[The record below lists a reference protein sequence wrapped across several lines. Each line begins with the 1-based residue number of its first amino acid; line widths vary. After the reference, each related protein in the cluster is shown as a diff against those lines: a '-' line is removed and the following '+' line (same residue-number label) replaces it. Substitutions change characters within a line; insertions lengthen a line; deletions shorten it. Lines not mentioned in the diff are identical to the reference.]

1 MAHTNVQLV
10 SGNLTTGV
18 TEPTFFI
25 DNVNNKIGIG
35 DVPVTTGDDSSN
47 VLQVTGSV
55 LATTYHGDGSNLT
68 GLNDSKWLEYSGN
81 ASKIYY
87 NGGNVGI
94 GEENPGS
101 KLVVD
106 GDIDIKN
113 GNLKKNGTDAIFSNW
128 ATDTNGINRTGN
140 VGIGGDASATNAL
153 KVHGT
158 VEATTGF
165 TGIQASDVPALAASK
180 ITSGTI
186 DTNRI
191 PDLAASK
198 ITSGTIDKARLPYQG
213 TILNTNAL
221 SIGWYRIAEN
231 GNAVNSSAITGSRCS
246 ARFTIID
253 YKGAQHSTRTLY
265 AGGTYGNAP
274 FIHLLTNTSYAGGG
288 SIRYVRVV
296 EDGTYEGLAVEIYV
310 DVAVSANEI
319 RIFMDD
325 NYQETGFTMVNFES
339 VPSDHGGMNEYS
351 IDLNSYIW
359 AIHHN
364 GTQRIS
370 LDTSG
375 NLVASGDVTASSDRR
390 LKTDIKRIEGALNKV
405 RTLGGYTFTKNDNP
419 STGLIAQEVL
429 EVLPE
434 AVHGTEETYYSI
446 AYGNMIGILVEAIK
460 ELSDEVKELKEK
472 IG

>member
-10 SGNLTTGV
+10 SGNLTTGGDD
-18 TEPTFFI
+18 PTFYV
-25 DNVNNKIGIG
+25 DRVNNKVGIG
-35 DVPVTTGDDSSN
+35 GVPDTGGDDSSN
-47 VLQVTGSV
+47 VLQITGSV
-55 LATTYHGDGSNLT
+55 LATKYHGDGSSLT
-68 GLNDSKWLEYSGN
+68 GIENSQWLHNMSDST
-81 ASKIYY
+81 KIYY

-94 GEENPGS
+94 GEDNPGS
-101 KLVVD
+101 KLVVN

-113 GNLKKNGTDAIFSNW
+113 GNLKTNGTDAIFSNW

-158 VEATTGF
+158 VEATTVKAQTRYI
-165 TGIQASDVPALAASK
+165 TGITQPCQ
-180 ITSGTI
+180 
-186 DTNRI
+186 DTR
-191 PDLAASK
+191 
-198 ITSGTIDKARLPYQG
+198 
-213 TILNTNAL
+213 LNTNDL
-221 SIGWYRIAEN
+221 SIGWYRIAKN
-231 GNAVNSSAITGSRCS
+231 GNAVDSSANTGSRCS
-246 ARFTIID
+246 ARFTIMD
-253 YKGAQHSTRTLY
+253 YRSGQHSTRTIY
-265 AGGTYGNAP
+265 AGGTYGQNP
-274 FIHLLTNTSYAGGG
+274 FIHLLTNTSYSAGGVI
-288 SIRYVRVV
+288 SQVRVV
-296 EDGTYEGLAVEIYV
+296 EDNTYEGLAVEVYL
-310 DVAVSANEI
+310 DTAVSANQV
-319 RIFMDD
+319 RIVMDD
-325 NYQETGFTMVNFES
+325 NYQSTGFTLINFES
-339 VPSDHGGMNEYS
+339 VPANHAGMNEHA
-351 IDLNSYIW
+351 IDLNNYIW
-359 AIHHN
+359 AIHHS

-446 AYGNMIGILVEAIK
+446 AYGNMVGILIEAIK